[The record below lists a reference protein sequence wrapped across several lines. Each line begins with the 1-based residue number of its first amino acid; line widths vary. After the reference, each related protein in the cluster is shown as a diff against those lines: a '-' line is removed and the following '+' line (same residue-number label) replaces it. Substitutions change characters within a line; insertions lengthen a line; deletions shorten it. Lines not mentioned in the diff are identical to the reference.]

1 MLKIVLINTYILI
14 IISNTC
20 GQYTIDRSAGKRP
33 DWINIIPEKYFIGI
47 GTHPELSSAMRI
59 SKGNAY
65 KELFEYLGIK
75 LKDSVISFNG
85 DLLIDKIGWSGPQQ
99 VVKEYR
105 IIEMYWEL
113 MSKEANNG
121 TYNPDPKENNLQYI
135 YYTLIGRGPSR
146 QPPSN
151 LIAGSLSMLIP
162 GAGQYYKG
170 QSNKGFW
177 IFFTEAILV
186 SSYFALNVVSQNYYE
201 EALIQSD
208 MDSQNH
214 FMNLSNIYST
224 GAKVSGGLAIVIY
237 LVNIIDAF
245 TVDGEKTF

>member
-1 MLKIVLINTYILI
+1 MLILI
-14 IISNTC
+14 TAAN

-33 DWINIIPEKYFIGI
+33 DWINIIPEEYFIGI
-47 GTHPELSSAMRI
+47 GTHTELSSAMRI

-99 VVKEYR
+99 LVKEYR
-105 IIEMYWEL
+105 VIEMYWEL
-113 MSKEANNG
+113 MSKERNYG
-121 TYNPDPKENNLQYI
+121 SYNSKSEGNNLQYI
-135 YYTLIGRGPSR
+135 YYTLIGKGPSR

-151 LIAGSLSMLIP
+151 LIAGSLSMLVP

-170 QSNKGFW
+170 QSSKGFW

-186 SSYFALNVVSQNYYE
+186 SSYFALSVISQNYKD
-201 EALIQSD
+201 EAFKQQNV
-208 MDSQNH
+208 DSQDH

-224 GAKVSGGLAIVIY
+224 GAKISGGLAIVIY

-245 TVDGEKTF
+245 TVDGESSF